1 MHTGME
7 QAFQWLER
15 KVGPLIDNLKQMCGS
30 EYICSKNTYVHL
42 HANLASYLPFTK
54 EWKEEEPP
62 NTQEQVDTEE
72 GEEVESAMVGQIVEE
87 EEADTTQGMENQ
99 SGKASI

>member
-1 MHTGME
+1 ME

-15 KVGPLIDNLKQMCGS
+15 KVGPLVDNLKQTCGS
-30 EYICSKNTYVHL
+30 EYICSKNTNVYLRV
-42 HANLASYLPFTK
+42 NFASYLSFTK
-54 EWKEEEPP
+54 KWEEEEPP
-62 NTQEQVDTEE
+62 NTQEQVDAEE
-72 GEEVESAMVGQIVEE
+72 GEEVESTTVGQIVEE